1 MYYVS
6 YRAKYTDWVVQDH
19 VFFPQGNTF
28 ENVAK
33 DLEYIVNTGCFKFE
47 FGEREA
53 DNREGRLLLE
63 YKSPIPTLQQIT
75 TISQLEGSEKES
87 EVIFQV
93 KSMNIEQVKD
103 FVRKL
108 GFMDKEKEGGDKI
121 KHFLHLSQVLIG
133 I

>member
-1 MYYVS
+1 M
-6 YRAKYTDWVVQDH
+6 
-19 VFFPQGNTF
+19 
-28 ENVAK
+28 
-33 DLEYIVNTGCFKFE
+33 
-47 FGEREA
+47 
-53 DNREGRLLLE
+53 LE
-63 YKSPIPTLQQIT
+63 YKSPTPTQRQIT
-75 TISQLEGSEKES
+75 TISQPEGSEKES
-87 EVIFQV
+87 EVKFQV